1 MQNRPNDGKPGNP
14 EVAGADTG
22 SAASSAPAGDP
33 GQSGPQH
40 GLRGRAGEQGLGG
53 SATQPPAAAT
63 RYVETTQG
71 RLSYGQLAP
80 LLAERVASV
89 EARIADAAYAGELL
103 DEFLIQ
109 KLHGDMAANLI
120 PGIGGRWR
128 RKDVIVGQHEPP
140 SHIRVPELMREYAR
154 DLNARIASCASD
166 YERLLETLAF
176 AEGRLLSI
184 HPFEDFNGRATRV
197 FLADLLRRLNLPAI
211 DPTPDPGPPT
221 RRYLAALAQADR
233 FNWKPLMEIWR
244 ERFDAREYFEEAFKT
259 LTGHAPMRWQTR
271 LFLHHFVVGELPSA
285 VSIPTGL
292 GKTAVMA
299 IWLIAL
305 AWQMRAGAALTLPR
319 RLAYVVDRR
328 AVVDQATTFADELR
342 KNLQKPEATELRRA
356 LRLNGESLPI
366 STLRGQFADN
376 REWLQDPSR
385 PAIIVGT
392 VDMIGSRLLFEGYGV
407 SRKMRPYHA
416 GLLGAD
422 ALALL
427 DEAHLV
433 PPFEA
438 LLADIAEDADHR
450 YGSNDAGLAALVP
463 KFRLLPLSATGR
475 RQTAQPFALEADDFD
490 EVREPVAHQRLYA
503 RKRLVLHEAGGTK
516 LEETLAERAWALAKA
531 ESGELKPVRVIV
543 YCNSREVAKSV
554 GDTLDKKAKDTPAA
568 GRTELFVGARRVKER
583 ADAED
588 RLKTLGFLAGNDEE
602 RALPSFLVAT
612 SAGEVG
618 VDLDADHMVCDL
630 VAWERMVQRFGR
642 VNRRGGEGRQAEIV
656 VVHAPPK
663 EPETK
668 KPDDLKLEELKEP
681 AEIVKP
687 KALGKK
693 ASDEARKAYEEAK
706 ANHVTFKEAAKDYDK
721 KKKER
726 ETKQQEYTEALAAY
740 EKDWAETFLYR
751 KRLSLLE
758 KLQSDASP
766 NALRNLAGNT
776 ELKTLIEECS
786 SPAPLRP
793 ALNRALVDAWAMTS
807 LPEHTGRPEIA
818 PWLRGWVDE
827 LPQTTVVWRKYL
839 PVRDKDQVQPRKK
852 EIENFFEAA
861 PVHASETLDTESFR
875 VFNWL
880 KKRCAKL
887 NNIADDEKTL
897 KSGDV
902 IAMLLKM
909 DGSLSRALKLGDL
922 LGDTKNKNDKHRL
935 DDIERD
941 IIGKTLVMDARFGGL
956 KDGMLREDE
965 GGTPTSA
972 DHIANDGRPWIPAV
986 DDKPVIRFRILEQG
1000 NDNDE
1005 TAAKE
1010 WRENLRFDV
1019 KRTDGEAVRW
1029 LSIQKWRDTSNNEDD
1044 RAEGR
1049 PQSLVEHQ
1057 YWTAKRALRLARC
1070 LGLPKSYRRM
1080 LAIAARLHD
1089 EGKRAQRWQRA
1100 FRAERHANQFGK
1112 EPLAKT
1118 LGPIN
1123 QAVLDGYRHEF
1134 GSLPYAKDDAA
1145 FQKLPPE
1152 QQDLTLHLIA
1162 AHHGNAR
1169 PLIATSGCDDLP
1181 PAALDERARDVALRF
1196 ARQQKRWGPW
1206 GLAWWEALLRAADVQ
1221 ASRAN
1226 DEREDA

>member
-1 MQNRPNDGKPGNP
+1 M
-14 EVAGADTG
+14 
-22 SAASSAPAGDP
+22 
-33 GQSGPQH
+33 
-40 GLRGRAGEQGLGG
+40 
-53 SATQPPAAAT
+53 
-63 RYVETTQG
+63 
-71 RLSYGQLAP
+71 
-80 LLAERVASV
+80 LAERVASV

-109 KLHGDMAANLI
+109 KLHGDMAADLI
-120 PGIGGRWR
+120 PGIGGHWR

-140 SHIRVPELMREYAR
+140 SHSRVPELMREYAR
-154 DLNARIASCASD
+154 DLNARIASCANG

-211 DPTPDPGPPT
+211 DPTPDSGPPT

-328 AVVDQATTFADELR
+328 AVVDQATTFANELR

-407 SRKMRPYHA
+407 SRKMRPFHA

-422 ALALL
+422 ALVLL

-503 RKRLVLHEAGGTK
+503 RKRLVLHEAGGKK
-516 LEETLAERAWALAKA
+516 LEETLAERAWALANT

-554 GDTLDKKAKDTPAA
+554 GEALDKKAKGTPAA

-642 VNRRGGEGRQAEIV
+642 VNRRGGKGKDGNDRQAEIV
-656 VVHAPPK
+656 VLLESAPLPK
-663 EPETK
+663 KAVQDALDKEETQRNEKDK
-668 KPDDLKLEELKEP
+668 KVIAAHIKAVEELQ
-681 AEIVKP
+681 AEQKRFRAP
-687 KALGKK
+687 FGEALKAAEVDSFDVSPEALRQLSESIRK
-693 ASDEARKAYEEAK
+693 DENLAK
-706 ANHVTFKEAAKDYDK
+706 CI
-721 KKKER
+721 
-726 ETKQQEYTEALAAY
+726 TEA
-740 EKDWAETFLYR
+740 T
-751 KRLSLLE
+751 
-758 KLQSDASP
+758 
-766 NALRNLAGNT
+766 
-776 ELKTLIEECS
+776 

-807 LPEHTGRPEIA
+807 LPEHTGRPEVA

-827 LPQTTVVWRKYL
+827 LPQTTVVWRKHL

-852 EIENFFEAA
+852 EIEDFFEAA
-861 PVHASETLDTESFR
+861 PLHVSEMLDTESYR
-875 VFNWL
+875 VFDWL
-880 KKRCAKL
+880 KKRASKL
-887 NNIADDEKTL
+887 DRIADDKKLLKNDDVVAILL
-897 KSGDV
+897 KSDGDWV
-902 IAMLLKM
+902 RSI
-909 DGSLSRALKLGDL
+909 KLWEL
-922 LGDTKNKNDKHRL
+922 LGESEDKKKRL
-935 DDIERD
+935 EGIERD
-941 IIGKTLVMDARFGGL
+941 IKGKTLVMDARFGGL
-956 KDGMLREDE
+956 CDGLLNGDS
-965 GGTPTSA
+965 GDAQPTA
-972 DHIANDGRPWIPAV
+972 DDGSMWISPING
-986 DDKPVIRFRILEQG
+986 KPVIRFRILEQG
-1000 NDNDE
+1000 DDNDE

-1019 KRTDGEAVRW
+1019 QRNGDDEATRW
-1029 LSIQKWRDTSNNEDD
+1029 LSIQKWRDTSNTEDD

-1057 YWTAKRALRLARC
+1057 YWTAKRALRLAKC
-1070 LGLPKSYRRM
+1070 LGLPRSYRSM
-1080 LAIAARLHD
+1080 LAVAARLHD

-1100 FRAERHANQFGK
+1100 FRAERHANKFGK

-1123 QAVLDGYRHEF
+1123 QAVLNGYRHEF
-1134 GSLPYAKDDAA
+1134 GSLPYAKDDAV

-1152 QQDLTLHLIA
+1152 LQDLTLHLIA

-1181 PAALDERARDVALRF
+1181 PSVLDERARDVALRF
-1196 ARQQKRWGPW
+1196 AHLQKRWGPW